1 MSPFSPALTGAL
13 IGAILGIASY
23 VGLRVLADRIE
34 NMRDAE
40 NPKTSARVLRIAAL
54 ADLVLFPVVGF
65 VVGPMLVK

>member
-1 MSPFSPALTGAL
+1 MSPFTPALTGAL
-13 IGAILGIASY
+13 IGAIIGIGSY
-23 VGLRVLADRIE
+23 IGLRVLANRVE

-65 VVGPMLVK
+65 VIGPILVK

>member
-23 VGLRVLADRIE
+23 IGLRVLADRVE

-40 NPKTSARVLRIAAL
+40 NPKMSARVLRIAAL

-65 VVGPMLVK
+65 VVGPILVK